1 MKKIVAI
8 VPMKLNNQR
17 LPQKNTKAFTNGKP
31 LCYYILSTLLK
42 IEKID
47 EVYVYCSNEEIKKY
61 IPSGV
66 KYLKRSESL
75 DQNTTKMNEVLKAF
89 AKDVPADVYVMT
101 HTTAPFI
108 SKESI
113 EKGLDAVLS
122 GEYDSSFAAKKLQD
136 FLWKDGKPF
145 NYELD
150 NIPRTQDLEPLYE
163 ETSGFYIYNSSV
175 ITSLNGR
182 IGEKPY
188 IVEVNEIEEVDYVIL
203 DMEHGPVTI
212 ENQQNNIR
220 AAEARNT
227 VPIIRLKDRG
237 ENTIGKALDIGAY
250 GIQVPQINNAEEAKN
265 VVKFAKFY
273 PYGMR
278 GVCRFVRAADYSN
291 CDRYKFFES
300 SKDVLIILQLE
311 GIKAIENLD
320 EILDVEG
327 VDILFIGPYDLSQSL
342 GIPGQ
347 VNNPVVVNAM
357 KDIVERAKAKG
368 KVVGTFVDTPQDL
381 KMWKEIGVQYLS
393 YSVDVG
399 IFIDACKQLRKSF
412 E

>member
-1 MKKIVAI
+1 MKETLRIFRD
-8 VPMKLNNQR
+8 KLNN
-17 LPQKNTKAFTNGKP
+17 NEF
-31 LCYYILSTLLK
+31 
-42 IEKID
+42 
-47 EVYVYCSNEEIKKY
+47 VY
-61 IPSGV
+61 G
-66 KYLKRSESL
+66 
-75 DQNTTKMNEVLKAF
+75 
-89 AKDVPADVYVMT
+89 
-101 HTTAPFI
+101 PFMKT
-108 SKESI
+108 SDPMFVEAV
-113 EKGLDAVLS
+113 GLA
-122 GEYDSSFAAKKLQD
+122 
-136 FLWKDGKPF
+136 
-145 NYELD
+145 
-150 NIPRTQDLEPLYE
+150 
-163 ETSGFYIYNSSV
+163 GF
-175 ITSLNGR
+175 
-182 IGEKPY
+182 
-188 IVEVNEIEEVDYVIL
+188 DYVIL

-220 AAEARNT
+220 AAEARNI

-250 GIQVPQINNAEEAKN
+250 GIQMPQINNAEEAKN